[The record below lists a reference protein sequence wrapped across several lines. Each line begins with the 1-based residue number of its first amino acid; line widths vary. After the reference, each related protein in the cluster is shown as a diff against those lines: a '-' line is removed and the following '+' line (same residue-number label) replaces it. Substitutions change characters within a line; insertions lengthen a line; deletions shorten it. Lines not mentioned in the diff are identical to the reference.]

1 MLFLVS
7 HVERL
12 VSLIVCCVVIQMYN
26 VCSSV
31 QNALSS
37 ERLSQDTSRS
47 EALDRARAQSP
58 EPKTHR
64 RNRTYG
70 ANKPGPKAMHTFP

>member
-1 MLFLVS
+1 
-7 HVERL
+7 
-12 VSLIVCCVVIQMYN
+12 